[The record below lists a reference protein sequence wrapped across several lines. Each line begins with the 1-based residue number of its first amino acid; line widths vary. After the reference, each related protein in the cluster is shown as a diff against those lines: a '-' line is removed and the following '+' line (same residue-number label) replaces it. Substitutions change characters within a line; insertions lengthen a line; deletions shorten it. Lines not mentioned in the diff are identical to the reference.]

1 MNQSKK
7 NKQAAEVRRIM
18 TEKNISVA
26 ELART
31 LKVTAQTVYNMR
43 DGKVSEQLF
52 EHTFI
57 LLDNWE
63 ESK

>member
-52 EHTFI
+52 EHTFRV
-57 LLDNWE
+57 LDAWE
-63 ESK
+63 V

>member
-43 DGKVSEQLF
+43 EGKVSEQLF
-52 EHTFI
+52 EHAFRV
-57 LLDNWE
+57 LDAWE
-63 ESK
+63 V